1 MRLPKI
7 LRFPLVGYL
16 CNGWSYRLQIW
27 HKPIQFHEGKLGNL
41 CISDMRKMFGITV
54 PGDYGNNDEAL
65 TGIHFYWDAL
75 HNYVEFGLMA
85 ILFDTLAKYTWRL

>member
-1 MRLPKI
+1 
-7 LRFPLVGYL
+7 
-16 CNGWSYRLQIW
+16 
-27 HKPIQFHEGKLGNL
+27 
-41 CISDMRKMFGITV
+41 MRKMFGITV